1 MTIDYVL
8 RHTIN
13 RGDCFLIKRE
23 LYMEQIRPFIGKD
36 IVKVLTGIRRSGKS
50 VMLDLLREEINCSE
64 RSIFINFESKKNDKY
79 RDSDT
84 LYNYIIKEVGNTKKK
99 FYLFFDEIQEV
110 ENWEKVINSF
120 RIDFNADIYI
130 TGSNAKLLSSELSS
144 YIAGRYVQFIIYPF
158 SFAEFKMIDD
168 KHTFRDYLE
177 IGGMPFLTN
186 IINDKKSIHQYLD
199 DVYGAIILKDVV
211 KRNNIRDVD
220 LLDRIVTYV
229 LANIG
234 QTFSANSIAKY
245 FKNEQRK
252 VSTDTVLNYIKACED
267 AYLFYRLLRQEIKGK
282 KILAVNEKF
291 YVVDHGLRE
300 AIYGKNNQDIEKVL
314 ENIVCLELLRR
325 GYELTV
331 GIVDDVKEIDFVAVK
346 NNEPVYIQVC
356 YYLAEEATR
365 EREFGNLEKIN
376 DNYPKY
382 VISMDE
388 IDMSRKGIK
397 HLNIENFLLNK

>member
-1 MTIDYVL
+1 MIYLNKED
-8 RHTIN
+8 
-13 RGDCFLIKRE
+13 GFLIKRE
-23 LYMEQIRPFIGKD
+23 LYIKQIRPFIGKD
-36 IVKVLTGIRRSGKS
+36 VVKVLTGIRRSGKS
-50 VMLDLLREEINCSE
+50 VMLNLLREEINCPDH
-64 RSIFINFESKKNDKY
+64 SIFINFESKKNDKY
-79 RDSDT
+79 RDPDT
-84 LYNYIIKEVGNTKKK
+84 LYNYIIKEVGNSKEK
-99 FYLFFDEIQEV
+99 FYLFFDEIQEL
-110 ENWEKVINSF
+110 ENWEEAVNSF
-120 RIDFNADIYI
+120 RVDFDADIYI
-130 TGSNAKLLSSELSS
+130 TGSNAKLLSGELST
-144 YIAGRYVQFIIYPF
+144 YIAGRYVQFVIYPF
-158 SFAEFKMIDD
+158 SFAEFKLIDE

-177 IGGMPFLTN
+177 IGGMPFLAN
-186 IINDKKSIHQYLD
+186 IVNDKKSILQYLN
-199 DVYGAIILKDVV
+199 DVYGSIILKDVV

-229 LANIG
+229 LASIG

-267 AYLFYRLLRQEIKGK
+267 AYLFHRLQRQEIKGK
-282 KILAVNEKF
+282 KILSINEKF
-291 YVVDHGLRE
+291 YVMDHGLRE
-300 AIYGKNNQDIEKVL
+300 AIYGKNNQDIERVL

-331 GIVDDVKEIDFVAVK
+331 GAVEDVKEIDFVAVK

-356 YYLAEEATR
+356 YYLVEESTR

-388 IDMSRKGIK
+388 IDMSRNGIK
-397 HLNIENFLLNK
+397 HLNIEDFLLNNV